1 MTNSREYLLELLKE
15 LIDRKVK
22 FIVCG
27 GVAAVLHGVERLTI
41 DLDLALSMKRNNLEI
56 FLSVMKKENMI
67 PRAPIPAES
76 ILDKEIVE
84 AIVEQKGAV
93 VFTFIDPKNPFKQ
106 VDLFLTEDKS
116 YETLIDETVT
126 IKLEKGYSLHI
137 LSIDKLI
144 EMKSAIDPP
153 RDKDQS
159 DIAELKKIKGSQL
172 V

>member
-1 MTNSREYLLELLKE
+1 M
-15 LIDRKVK
+15 

-41 DLDLALSMKRNNLEI
+41 DIDLAISMSRDNLEN
-56 FLSVMKKENMI
+56 FLAVMKKENMI

-76 ILDKEIVE
+76 ILDKEIVK

-106 VDLFLTEDKS
+106 VDFFLTEDKS
-116 YETLIDETVT
+116 YETLIDETVK
-126 IKLEKGYSLHI
+126 IKLEEGYPLHI
-137 LSIDKLI
+137 LTIDKLI

-153 RDKDQS
+153 RDKDLS
-159 DIAELKKIKGSQL
+159 DIAALERIKGSRK
-172 V
+172 